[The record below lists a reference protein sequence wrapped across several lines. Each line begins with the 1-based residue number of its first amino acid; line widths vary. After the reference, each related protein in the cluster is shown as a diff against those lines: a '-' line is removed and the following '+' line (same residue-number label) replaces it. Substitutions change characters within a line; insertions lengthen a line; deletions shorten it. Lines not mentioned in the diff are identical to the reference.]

1 MFIKT
6 DPKALDFNPFRAIG
20 DQWMLITAANDG
32 KVNTMTA
39 SWGGAG
45 VLWNKNV
52 VTCYVRPQ
60 RYTRQFTD
68 ASEYFSVSFLP
79 EQYRRQLVYCG
90 RVSGRD
96 EDKIAGS
103 GLTLCGDYEAPFFEE
118 ADTALI
124 CRKIYVG
131 ELKPEGIQYPEMDKA
146 NYPEK
151 DYHIV
156 YIGEITAAL
165 VRQ

>member
-1 MFIKT
+1 
-6 DPKALDFNPFRAIG
+6 
-20 DQWMLITAANDG
+20 MLITAGNSEKA
-32 KVNTMTA
+32 NTMTA

-60 RYTRQFTD
+60 RYTREFID

-79 EQYRRQLVYCG
+79 EQYRKQLVYCG

-96 EDKIAGS
+96 EDKMTGA
-103 GLTLCGDYEAPFFEE
+103 GLTVCHEKEAPYFAE
-118 ADTALI
+118 AETVLI

-131 ELKPEGIQYPEMDKA
+131 ELKPEGIVYPADDAA

-156 YIGEITAAL
+156 YIGEITEAL
-165 VRQ
+165 TKS

>member
-1 MFIKT
+1 MFNQI
-6 DPKALDFNPFRAIG
+6 DPKQLDFNPFGRIG
-20 DQWMLITAANDG
+20 HQWMLITAGNSEKA
-32 KVNTMTA
+32 NTMTA

-52 VTCYVRPQ
+52 VTCY
-60 RYTRQFTD
+60 
-68 ASEYFSVSFLP
+68 E
-79 EQYRRQLVYCG
+79 QLVYCG

-96 EDKIAGS
+96 EDKMTGA
-103 GLTLCGDYEAPFFEE
+103 GLTVCHEKEAPYFAE
-118 ADTALI
+118 AETVLI

-131 ELKPEGIQYPEMDKA
+131 ELKPEGIVYPADDAA

-156 YIGEITAAL
+156 YIGEITEAL
-165 VRQ
+165 TKS